1 MIQEEM
7 PKLMQDSS
15 DKDGHA
21 ETVMDYVISWCLRR
35 AQSMCKTEK
44 PILYSKCRYMLCKLL
59 DIAVSDIESVEFKR
73 VEVWKQWE
81 RIDLFVEVDA
91 IMNKAEKQYAILI
104 EDKFYSG
111 LRNTTDTDGS
121 CKNQLEVY
129 KRKFEDYYKE
139 QNEERELK
147 YALITCIE
155 RGDKNFRQYE
165 VAENFGFKV
174 FSFYE
179 LLEDE
184 KPTES
189 EIFNEFW
196 LRWGS

>member
-1 MIQEEM
+1 MTKEEM
-7 PKLMQDSS
+7 PKLMNDSS

-35 AQSMCKTEK
+35 AQSICKTEK
-44 PILYSKCRYMLCKLL
+44 PILYSKCRFMLSKLL
-59 DIAVSDIESVEFKR
+59 DLDILNIESVEFKR

-81 RIDLFVEVDA
+81 KIDLFVEVDA
-91 IMNKAEKQYAILI
+91 LINNIEKRYAILI
-104 EDKFYSG
+104 EDKFYSK
-111 LRNTTDTDGS
+111 LHYTKDIDG
-121 CKNQLEVY
+121 KYRNQLEVY
-129 KRKFEDYYKE
+129 KKKFENYYKE
-139 QNEERELK
+139 QNEVRELK

-155 RGDKNFRQYE
+155 RGDTKFQQYNI
-165 VAENFGFKV
+165 ANQFGFNV

-184 KPTES
+184 ILTES

-196 LRWGS
+196 FRWS

>member
-1 MIQEEM
+1 M
-7 PKLMQDSS
+7 PKLMNDSS

-35 AQSMCKTEK
+35 AQSICKKEK
-44 PILYSKCRYMLCKLL
+44 PILYSKCRYMLSKLL
-59 DIAVSDIESVEFKR
+59 NLDTLDLKNIEFKR
-73 VEVWKQWE
+73 VEVWKQWA
-81 RIDLFVEVDA
+81 RIDLCVEVDA
-91 IMNKAEKQYAILI
+91 VINNIEKRYAILI
-104 EDKFYSG
+104 EDKYYSE
-111 LRNTTDTDGS
+111 LHDTKDINGKS
-121 CKNQLEVY
+121 KNQLEVY
-129 KRKFEDYYKE
+129 KKKFEDYYKE

-155 RGDKNFRQYE
+155 REDKKFKQYNI
-165 VAENFGFKV
+165 AYQFGFNV

-184 KPTES
+184 EYTES

-196 LRWGS
+196 FRWGSEM

>member
-1 MIQEEM
+1 MTKEEM
-7 PKLMQDSS
+7 PKLMNDSS

-35 AQSMCKTEK
+35 AQSICKTEK
-44 PILYSKCRYMLCKLL
+44 PILYSKCRFMLSKLL
-59 DIAVSDIESVEFKR
+59 DLDVLNIESVEFKR

-91 IMNKAEKQYAILI
+91 VINNIEKRYAILI

-111 LRNTTDTDGS
+111 LHYTKDIDG
-121 CKNQLEVY
+121 KYRNQLEVY
-129 KRKFEDYYKE
+129 KKKFENYYKE
-139 QNEERELK
+139 QNEVRELR

-155 RGDKNFRQYE
+155 REDIKFKQY
-165 VAENFGFKV
+165 NITSQFGYNV

-184 KPTES
+184 ILTES

-196 LRWGS
+196 FRWS

>member
-1 MIQEEM
+1 MTKEEM
-7 PKLMQDSS
+7 PKLMNDSS

-35 AQSMCKTEK
+35 AQSICKTEK
-44 PILYSKCRYMLCKLL
+44 PILYSKCRFMLSKLL
-59 DIAVSDIESVEFKR
+59 DLDILDIESVEFKR

-81 RIDLFVEVDA
+81 KIDLFVEVDA
-91 IMNKAEKQYAILI
+91 LINNIEKRYAILI
-104 EDKFYSG
+104 EDKFYSK
-111 LRNTTDTDGS
+111 LHYTKDIDG
-121 CKNQLEVY
+121 KYRNQLEVY
-129 KRKFEDYYKE
+129 KKKFENYYKE
-139 QNEERELK
+139 QNEVRELK

-155 RGDKNFRQYE
+155 REDTKFQQYNI
-165 VAENFGFKV
+165 ANQFGFNV

-184 KPTES
+184 ILTES

-196 LRWGS
+196 FRWS